1 MLFYKLYQN
10 NNSNSKS
17 FGKWFGRAVTTEKV
31 GIDVISQRMQD
42 SCTVKRSDV
51 KAVLEELGSTI
62 KDIVQDSKRVEIPGL
77 GCFKL
82 SINTSG
88 EDNKDEWTPVSNV
101 KRVKV
106 LFQPETEQA
115 ISGGKRRRTYL
126 LTKGVKIGIV
136 PGYVKEEPETDGDG
150 SDDGDGN
157 GDGNG

>member
-17 FGKWFGRAVTTEKV
+17 YLKWFGRTVMTEKV
-31 GIDVISQRMQD
+31 GIDVIAQRMQD

-62 KDIVQDSKRVEIPGL
+62 KDILQDSKRVEIPGL

-88 EDNKDEWTPVSNV
+88 EAEKDEWTAASNV

-106 LFQPETEQA
+106 LFQPETEQT

-126 LTKGVKIGIV
+126 LTKGVKIGPA
-136 PGYVKEEPETDGDG
+136 PGYVKEEPDEEEEPEP
-150 SDDGDGN
+150 
-157 GDGNG
+157 

>member
-17 FGKWFGRAVTTEKV
+17 FGKWFGRTVMTEKV
-31 GIDVISQRMQD
+31 GIDVIAQRMQD

-62 KDIVQDSKRVEIPGL
+62 KDILQDSKRVEIPGM

-82 SINTSG
+82 SISTKG
-88 EDNKDEWTPVSNV
+88 EDDKGEWTASSDV

-106 LFQPETEQA
+106 LFQPETEQS
-115 ISGGKRRRTYL
+115 ISAGKRRRTYI
-126 LTKGVKIGIV
+126 LTKGVKIGPA

-150 SDDGDGN
+150 GDGEGGGDGN
-157 GDGNG
+157 G

>member
-17 FGKWFGRAVTTEKV
+17 YLKWFGRTVMTEKV
-31 GIDVISQRMQD
+31 GINVIAQRMQD

-62 KDIVQDSKRVEIPGL
+62 RDILQDSKRVEIPGL

-82 SINTSG
+82 SISTSG
-88 EDNKDEWTPVSNV
+88 ESDKEEWTASSNV

-106 LFQPETEQA
+106 LFQPECEQT

-126 LTKGVKIGIV
+126 LTKGVKIGLV
-136 PGYVKEEPETDGDG
+136 PGYVKEEPDEE
-150 SDDGDGN
+150 DDNGEGGN
-157 GDGNG
+157 G